1 MKKIITLLSAI
12 FATNVYADAKNFEG
26 FSVELGAGYQK
37 TDSDGMNGVE
47 VDGVAASHLSTNSQ
61 NESDDFYTIGATYS
75 RALSD
80 DYLMGVGFEYSMTDI
95 DAGNPTLTNSNTGVS
110 AQTTDFEL
118 KDMFAVYLKPQFVI
132 SDKQL
137 AYAKLGYVHS
147 ELDYSDYDSEYIST
161 RDTDLDGYIVGLG
174 YRHNFEKKLY
184 GFVEANYINFRDDKV
199 GGNYT
204 DGTPYT
210 LDVDAK
216 LDAYNLK
223 VGVGYQF

>member
-1 MKKIITLLSAI
+1 MKKIITLISAI
-12 FATNVYADAKNFEG
+12 FATNVYADVKNFEG
-26 FSVELGAGYQK
+26 FTIELGAGYQK
-37 TDSDGMNGVE
+37 TDFDGTNGVE
-47 VDGVAASHLSTNSQ
+47 IDGVAQSHLSTNSQ

-95 DAGNPTLTNSNTGVS
+95 DAGNPTLSNSTTGIS
-110 AQTTDFEL
+110 TETTDFEL
-118 KDMFAVYLKPQFVI
+118 KDMFAVYVKPQFVI

-161 RDTDLDGYIVGLG
+161 RDTDLDGYILGVG
-174 YRHNFEKKLY
+174 YRHDFEKKLY

-204 DGTPYT
+204 DGNSIYT
-210 LDVDAK
+210 RC
-216 LDAYNLK
+216 
-223 VGVGYQF
+223 